1 MNYIN
6 TVMGKFISRP
16 NRFIAIV
23 EINGDV
29 EICHVKNTGRNT
41 ELLIEG
47 AVVIL
52 QEFVEAFA
60 LKNRKTKFDLIAV
73 YKNNNILINIDSQIP
88 NGVFREWAEKNSYF
102 GANAIIKAE
111 KTYKNSRFDFYVQ
124 NGERRVFIEV
134 KGVTL
139 IVDRVGMF
147 PDAPTI
153 RGLKHINEL
162 IDAVENGYEALV
174 VFVVQCKGIDYFTPH
189 RVMQKE
195 FGDAL
200 DQAAKVGVKMLC
212 LDCDVLENSIV
223 ASEIK
228 EIKL

>member
-1 MNYIN
+1 MNYTN

-23 EINGDV
+23 EINGEV

-73 YKNNNILINIDSQIP
+73 YKNNILINIDSQIP
-88 NGVFREWAEKNSYF
+88 NGVFREWSEKTSYF
-102 GANAIIKAE
+102 GNNAIIKAE
-111 KTYKNSRFDFYVQ
+111 KTYKDSRFDFYVEIA
-124 NGERRVFIEV
+124 ERRVFVEV

-139 IVDRVGMF
+139 IVDRVGLF

-153 RGLKHINEL
+153 RGLKHVNGL
-162 IDAVENGYEALV
+162 IESVENGYEALV
-174 VFVVQCKGIDYFTPH
+174 VFIVQCKGIDYFTPH
-189 RVMQKE
+189 REMQKE

-200 DQAAKVGVKMLC
+200 DEAAKVGVKMLC
-212 LDCDVLENSIV
+212 LDCDVKEDSIV
-223 ASEIK
+223 ASNIMAV
-228 EIKL
+228 KL